1 MSAPSEK
8 QQPKQPQPQP
18 QPQPQQQ
25 QETGGFG
32 WSWSKLGTN
41 LLASAANITS
51 QMIETVESTL
61 GAPDPTELAAK
72 IAKDEAEKAALA
84 ETQKAEGGWEFENE
98 NDNDWFSMDKI
109 ASTVSF

>member
-1 MSAPSEK
+1 M
-8 QQPKQPQPQP
+8 QQQKQPQPQS

-25 QETGGFG
+25 QQQQTGGFG
-32 WSWSKLGTN
+32 WSSWSKLGTN

-72 IAKDEAEKAALA
+72 IAKDEAEKEALA